1 MERREL
7 GGDEVAILMLPILQ
21 NLQNNKDVHLELLRE
36 EGFTAI
42 DLNGVNSLALAEKI
56 RDLLYP
62 QLKVTLGDSLWQIEI
77 IENPKKSGEFL
88 LQITRRINERV

>member
-1 MERREL
+1 MGRREL

-21 NLQNNKDVHLELLRE
+21 NLQ
-36 EGFTAI
+36 I